1 MDKQASDRPAKP
13 EDELSVSNVS
23 VEMAESEDKWERLA
37 RKLNRAS
44 KPKRKTKRNQSIW
57 NFQNKIILFTV
68 VLFIIGV
75 ITWTLLWLFIVQA
88 ENKDALYFV
97 GLFRVANIEF
107 LPEYRQKESREFF
120 SIAQNVQRVMNLVYT
135 KSAFSKFYKQ
145 SIVSDVSNNN
155 HGGLLVHFWIVFV
168 VPQAKGQVFC
178 EDCIAAILKDSIQTS
193 ITNRTSVG
201 SLQGLAVDM
210 DSIVLS
216 VGLRSDYSSTT
227 GTGTNCIYDLHADQL
242 HQHFPLDISRTSG
255 RMLCYFKLIAL
266 VGYLIRLSIATIQ
279 MEADNCITDSLT
291 IYDALMPIKS
301 KILYRICE
309 PTTSF
314 LSFVSTNNLMLVTMK
329 STQGRK
335 VKEFHGYFEVIPQE
349 KCEKT
354 ILALGSAGF
363 EGRIMSPYYP
373 SYYPPKCICTWSFQT
388 PQKNLGVALKFHNY
402 TISEKSMKGCE
413 HGWWKINEH
422 MYCGYYIDH
431 QTIFRIAS
439 FLVNVEFQCSSRLSE
454 QPFLVEYGSYNIS
467 QPCPLG
473 SFECHTGLCI
483 QQIRRCDG
491 INDCFDES
499 DELFCD
505 VPEQNC
511 STNFLMQHHSIFC
524 DGISDCE
531 EGQDEQNCTESIP
544 CTNNTYRCSNHVC
557 FRKQNAK
564 CDGITDCLDQ
574 SDESNCSCGSTKYT
588 SALHRI
594 VGGTDTQDGEWPWQ
608 VSLHFAG
615 VAYCGASVIS
625 KEWLLSAAHCF
636 QGNRLS
642 DPRIW
647 TAHLGMQIQ
656 GKAKFVSTLRRII
669 IHEYYNSRNYDYDIA
684 LLQLS
689 TPWLDT
695 MRGIIQPIC
704 VPPTMHRVHPGEKCW
719 VTGWGQKQEADDEA
733 PAVLQKAEV
742 EVVDQTLCH
751 STYGLITARMLCAG
765 MMSGKRDSCK
775 GDSGGPLSCR
785 SKGDGKWFLMGIVSW
800 GYGCG
805 RPNFPGVYTRVSNFA
820 TWIHKYVPSVF

>member
-1 MDKQASDRPAKP
+1 MDGDKECQEVKPPSMDKQASDTPAKP
-13 EDELSVSNVS
+13 EDELNVSNVS
-23 VEMAESEDKWERLA
+23 VEMAESEDKWEKLA
-37 RKLNRAS
+37 RKLSRAS
-44 KPKRKTKRNQSIW
+44 KPKKRTKRNKSIW
-57 NFQNKIILFTV
+57 IFQNKIILFTV

-107 LPEYRQKESREFF
+107 LPEYWQKESREFF
-120 SIAQNVQRVMNLVYT
+120 SVAQNVQQVMNLVYT

-155 HGGLLVHFWIVFV
+155 YGGLLVHFWIVFV
-168 VPQAKGQVFC
+168 VPHAKGPVFC

-242 HQHFPLDISRTSG
+242 HKHFPLDVSRTSE
-255 RMLCYFKLIAL
+255 RMICYFKLIAL
-266 VGYLIRLSIATIQ
+266 VGYLIRLSIASIQ
-279 MEADNCITDSLT
+279 MEADNCVTDSLT

-314 LSFVSTNNLMLVTMK
+314 LSFVSTNNLMLVTLK

-335 VKEFHGYFEVIPQE
+335 MKEFHGYFEVIPQE
-349 KCEKT
+349 RCGKT
-354 ILALGSAGF
+354 IIALGGTGF

-373 SYYPPKCICTWSFQT
+373 SYYPPKCICIWSFQT

-431 QTIFRIAS
+431 QTIFRVAS
-439 FLVNVEFQCSSRLSE
+439 SLVNVEFQCSSRLSE

-483 QQIRRCDG
+483 QQPQRCDG

-511 STNFLMQHHSIFC
+511 TTSFLMQHHSIFC
-524 DGISDCE
+524 NGINDCE

-544 CTNNTYRCSNHVC
+544 CSNNTYRCSNHVC
-557 FRKQNAK
+557 FRKQNAR
-564 CDGITDCLDQ
+564 C
-574 SDESNCSCGSTKYT
+574 CGSTKYT
-588 SALHRI
+588 NTLHRI
-594 VGGTDTQDGEWPWQ
+594 VGGSDTQDGEWPWQ

-647 TAHLGMQIQ
+647 TAHLGMRTQ
-656 GKAKFVSTLRRII
+656 GKAKFISTLRRII

-689 TPWLDT
+689 MPWLDT
-695 MRGIIQPIC
+695 MQGLIQPIC

-719 VTGWGQKQEADDEA
+719 VTGWGQTQETDDEA

-742 EVVDQTLCH
+742 EIVDQSLCH
-751 STYGLITARMLCAG
+751 STYGLITVRMLCAG
-765 MMSGKRDSCK
+765 VMSGKRDSCK

-785 SKGDGKWFLMGIVSW
+785 SKGDGKWFLIGIVSW

-805 RPNFPGVYTRVSNFA
+805 RPSFPGVYTRVSTFA

>member
-1 MDKQASDRPAKP
+1 M
-13 EDELSVSNVS
+13 
-23 VEMAESEDKWERLA
+23 
-37 RKLNRAS
+37 NR
-44 KPKRKTKRNQSIW
+44 
-57 NFQNKIILFTV
+57 
-68 VLFIIGV
+68 
-75 ITWTLLWLFIVQA
+75 
-88 ENKDALYFV
+88 
-97 GLFRVANIEF
+97 
-107 LPEYRQKESREFF
+107 
-120 SIAQNVQRVMNLVYT
+120 VYT

-155 HGGLLVHFWIVFV
+155 NGGLLIHFWIVFV

-178 EDCIAAILKDSIQTS
+178 EDCVAAILKDSIQTS

-227 GTGTNCIYDLHADQL
+227 GTGTNCIYDLHADRL
-242 HQHFPLDISRTSG
+242 HQHFPLDISITSG
-255 RMLCYFKLIAL
+255 RMICYFKLIAL
-266 VGYLIRLSIATIQ
+266 VGHLIRLSISAIQ
-279 MEADNCITDSLT
+279 IEADNCITDSLT

-301 KILYRICE
+301 RILYRICE
-309 PTTSF
+309 PTNSF
-314 LSFVSTNNLMLVTMK
+314 LSFVSTNNLMLVTLK
-329 STQGRK
+329 STQVQK
-335 VKEFHGYFEVIPQE
+335 VKEFHGYFEIIPQE
-349 KCEKT
+349 KCGKV
-354 ILALGSAGF
+354 ILALGNTGF
-363 EGRIMSPYYP
+363 EGRITSPYYP
-373 SYYPPKCICTWSFQT
+373 SYYPPKCICAWNFQT
-388 PQKNLGVALKFHNY
+388 PQKNLGIALKFHNY
-402 TISEKSMKGCE
+402 TISEKSIKGCE

-431 QTIFRIAS
+431 QTIFRVGSAA
-439 FLVNVEFQCSSRLSE
+439 VNVEFQCSSKLSE
-454 QPFLVEYGSYNIS
+454 QPLLVEYGSYNIS

-473 SFECHTGLCI
+473 SFVCHTGLCV
-483 QQIRRCDG
+483 QQTQRCDA

-505 VPEQNC
+505 VSRHECNT
-511 STNFLMQHHSIFC
+511 SFLTQHHSLLC
-524 DGISDCE
+524 DGINDCE
-531 EGQDEQNCTESIP
+531 DGQDEQDCTESVP
-544 CTNNTYRCSNHVC
+544 CANNTFKCNNNMC

-564 CDGITDCLDQ
+564 CDGIIDCLDG
-574 SDESNCSCGSTKYT
+574 SDENNCRCGSTKYGHT
-588 SALHRI
+588 HHRI
-594 VGGTDTQDGEWPWQ
+594 VGGSDAQEGEWPWQ
-608 VSLHFAG
+608 VSLHFGG

-647 TAHLGMQIQ
+647 TAHLGMRIQ
-656 GKAKFVSTLRRII
+656 GKAKFISPVRRII
-669 IHEYYNSRNYDYDIA
+669 VHKYYNNRNYDYDIA

-695 MRGIIQPIC
+695 MKWLIQPIC
-704 VPPTMHRVHPGEKCW
+704 LPPSTHRVHSGEKCW
-719 VTGWGQKQEADDEA
+719 VTGWGQKHEADDEISA
-733 PAVLQKAEV
+733 ILQKAEV
-742 EVVDQTLCH
+742 EIIDQTLCH

-785 SKGDGKWFLMGIVSW
+785 SKGDGKWFLTGIVSW